1 MLGPI
6 AFVAFVAI
14 VTFFVWAFCRSRTVG
29 GQLAASARDDLR
41 RRQDDELDA
50 MIRAAVAYRGEDEQR
65 RVIAEW
71 EANR

>member
-6 AFVAFVAI
+6 AFVAFVAA
-14 VTFFVWAFCRSRTVG
+14 VTFLLWAFCRAAKVG
-29 GQLAASARDDLR
+29 DQLGQGAGRDLR

-50 MIRAAVAYRGEDEQR
+50 MIHAAVAYRSEDEQR